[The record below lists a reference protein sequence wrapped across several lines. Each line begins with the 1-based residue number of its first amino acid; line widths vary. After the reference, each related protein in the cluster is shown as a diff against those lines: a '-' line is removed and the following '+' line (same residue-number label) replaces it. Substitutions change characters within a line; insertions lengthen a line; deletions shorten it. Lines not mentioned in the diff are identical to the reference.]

1 VNPRAIKD
9 ALPFPYSSGGDMTTQ
24 SDTHKS
30 ETAEVTTEMAQ
41 PIIID
46 LGRKKSSQ
54 IKDLK
59 EGEGELWD
67 EILEVVEEAKEMLGP
82 DVEGKVLMPLILIYE
97 KRSTRRVERLLFPL
111 ADWDADDDDD
121 DDDKEED

>member
-1 VNPRAIKD
+1 
-9 ALPFPYSSGGDMTTQ
+9 MTTQ

-30 ETAEVTTEMAQ
+30 ETAEVTTEMSQ

-67 EILEVVEEAKEMLGP
+67 EVLEVVEEAKEMLGS

-97 KRSTRRVERLLFPL
+97 KRPGRRVERLLFPL
-111 ADWDADDDDD
+111 ADWGDDDDD
-121 DDDKEED
+121 DDAEED